1 MYDLDMLLEMC
12 CPVFKCLSF
21 TSVMLVVYLAV
32 FIAESAIGLE
42 KEGELLQI
50 KGDTLIMMGANYPL

>member
-1 MYDLDMLLEMC
+1 
-12 CPVFKCLSF
+12 
-21 TSVMLVVYLAV
+21 MLVVYLAV